1 MEQNFELIVTMRN
14 RSALSASFNVKILSI
29 DFDRKQLLLTL
40 IDKGMYQRAK
50 CVGLPIDDECFISLD
65 MKYDFMSD
73 DVQLRL
79 IPKI

>member
-14 RSALSASFNVKILSI
+14 RSVLQTSFEVKILSI
-29 DFDRKQLLLTL
+29 DFDRKQLLLKL
-40 IDKGMYQRAK
+40 VDKGMYQRVK
-50 CVGLPIDDECFISLD
+50 CVGLPIDDDDFISLD

-73 DVQLRL
+73 DVQIRL